1 MSIIHELTKKTA
13 LPPMFLCRQYFSRE
27 RLEVQD
33 IPDHLRAQLDQEK
46 FRSRLRPGMTIAVTA
61 GSRGISNM
69 PLILRTLV
77 DYLSGMGTVPF
88 IVPAMGSHG
97 GATAEGQLEMLA
109 ALGITEESMGCPLR
123 SSMAVKEIGRTAEG
137 HAVYLDEI
145 AATADGIIAVNRIK
159 PHTAYAGPYGS
170 GLMKML
176 TIGLGK
182 QTGAEACHAWG
193 FEELARLVPAYG
205 QVILD
210 NTPLLFALGIIENPY
225 DETWRLVPLLN
236 EEIAGREPLLQEEAR
251 KQMPRIYIEQADV
264 LIVDSMGKNYSGFG
278 MDPNITGRAGS
289 GFPMPG
295 LSPQRLG
302 VLDLTAVSHG
312 NGEGVGMADF
322 ITRRLFNKLDLEK
335 VYANCV
341 TALSFRGGYIPV
353 IAESDADLI
362 RLAVQSCVGI
372 DRRQPRI
379 IRISNTLNLEHIRIS
394 GALAAE
400 AGQHPQMDIE
410 GEAQP
415 WPFDRQGNLTD
426 LYRA

>member
-13 LPPMFLCRQYFSRE
+13 LPPMFPCRQHFSRD
-27 RLEVQD
+27 RLEISD
-33 IPDHLRAQLDQEK
+33 IPSHLKTRLDQEK
-46 FRSRLRPGMTIAVTA
+46 FRSRLRPGMSIAVTA
-61 GSRGISNM
+61 GSRGISNL

-77 DYLSGMGTVPF
+77 DYLAAMGAKPF

-97 GATAEGQLEMLA
+97 GATAAGQLEMLE
-109 ALGITEESMGCPLR
+109 ALGITEETMGCPLR
-123 SSMAVKEIGRTAEG
+123 SSMAVKQIGRTKEG
-137 HAVYLDEI
+137 HDVFIDEI
-145 AATADGIIAVNRIK
+145 AAGADGIIAVNRIK

-170 GLMKML
+170 GIMKML

-182 QTGAEACHAWG
+182 QAGAESCHAWG
-193 FEELARLVPAYG
+193 FEVLSRLVPAYG

-210 NTPLLFALGIIENPY
+210 HAPVLFAVGIIENPY
-225 DETWRLVPLLN
+225 DETCRLVPLLN
-236 EEIAGREPLLQEEAR
+236 EEIAGQEPLLQEEAR
-251 KQMPRIYIEQADV
+251 RQMPRIYIEQADV

-295 LSPQRLG
+295 LNPQRLG

-341 TALSFRGGYIPV
+341 TALSFAGGRIPI
-353 IAESDADLI
+353 IAENDQDLI

-379 IRISNTLNLEHIRIS
+379 IRISNTLHLEHICVS
-394 GALAAE
+394 AALAAE
-400 AGQHPQMDIE
+400 AGQHPKIDIE

-415 WPFDRQGNLTD
+415 WSFDRQGNLTD
-426 LYRA
+426 LCRA